1 MKRMLRCKGSCSV
14 KNKLLI
20 ISKSKCQISNK
31 ISKHKT
37 LLDEERNAG
46 EYSITTTVDNLSSG
60 IYFTNL
66 SIDGVQRE
74 VSKVVVL
81 R

>member
-1 MKRMLRCKGSCSV
+1 M
-14 KNKLLI
+14 
-20 ISKSKCQISNK
+20 SNK
-31 ISKHKT
+31 ISKNKT
-37 LLDEERNAG
+37 FLDEERNAG
-46 EYSITTTVDNLSSG
+46 THTITTTVDNLSSD

-66 SIDGVQRE
+66 SIDGVQKE

>member
-1 MKRMLRCKGSCSV
+1 MHKPGTVKIQLFNIKGQLVS
-14 KNKLLI
+14 
-20 ISKSKCQISNK
+20 
-31 ISKHKT
+31 T
-37 LLDEERNAG
+37 LLNEERSTG
-46 EYSITTTVDNLSSG
+46 THTITSTVDNLSSG

-66 SIDGVQRE
+66 SIDGVQKE

>member
-1 MKRMLRCKGSCSV
+1 MSD
-14 KNKLLI
+14 
-20 ISKSKCQISNK
+20 K

-37 LLDEERNAG
+37 FLDEERSAG
-46 EYSITTTVDNLSSG
+46 KHSISTTVDNFSSG

-66 SIDGVQRE
+66 SIDGVQKE

>member
-1 MKRMLRCKGSCSV
+1 MKRKVNRESCSV
-14 KNKLLI
+14 KNKVLI

>member
-1 MKRMLRCKGSCSV
+1 VSNEIS
-14 KNKLLI
+14 KNK
-20 ISKSKCQISNK
+20 
-31 ISKHKT
+31 T
-37 LLDEERNAG
+37 FLDEERNAG
-46 EYSITTTVDNLSSG
+46 AQTITTTVDNFSSG

-66 SIDGVQRE
+66 SIDGVQKE